1 MLQRCIGA
9 AGGAAL
15 WARRMSYNGGTR
27 YSCMHAYATQRPSA
41 REWKSC
47 HLQSLWVKIDFA
59 TNNDLFCS
67 LLKGWGKGL
76 K

>member
-9 AGGAAL
+9 AGGAVL
-15 WARRMSYNGGTR
+15 WARRMSYNGAAR
-27 YSCMHAYATQRPSA
+27 RRHPLFLHARLRNTARPSA

-67 LLKGWGKGL
+67 LLQG
-76 K
+76 